1 MFSLSKKKCFPRNST
16 ISGWR
21 LRRRP
26 VIGWTDGSKGWNSL
40 YRDLLGIIKNNKK
53 IVIRIRYMVAVL
65 GIWRAGPGF
74 SRKWPQFSSST
85 LISLIW
91 GCWGEQRVSELHLT
105 RRKQKKCFPCWKL
118 GFKKYSQKWKQQ
130 TKIVPRFFKHMPM
143 HSMHI
148 HFKNWKKKK
157 VFLLYVGTNSD

>member
-26 VIGWTDGSKGWNSL
+26 VIGGRMVLRDGTL
-40 YRDLLGIIKNNKK
+40 HRDLFF
-53 IVIRIRYMVAVL
+53 IRIRYMVAVL
-65 GIWRAGPGF
+65 GIWRVGPGF

-105 RRKQKKCFPCWKL
+105 RRKQKTCFPCWKL

-148 HFKNWKKKK
+148 HF
-157 VFLLYVGTNSD
+157 